1 MRLRARRLA
10 SIALLQAGLI
20 ISSIGFIACG
30 NGDTEKEVPTAA
42 SARSTSDE
50 RSRPI
55 ERAPIEVFSWGG
67 LQNALVSEHERR
79 HPRDQVIHANAQLSD
94 TARKV
99 LRKRLIEGDPPD
111 TFQVNAGI
119 DLMQWVLVNQIDA
132 RESRLLPLD
141 DLPGL
146 GDWTTLWPAP
156 LRAALSHD
164 GHPYAVPANVHRLNA
179 LFYNPRVLREAGAAV
194 PQRIEDL
201 FALGDRLARRGIP
214 LLAVGSKDPWTLS
227 VLIIESLLVAQH
239 GGEFYEDYFGG
250 RLEPDD
256 SRIEQTLTSALRLL
270 EYANADRESLHWE
283 QAAQLVFD
291 GRAAMTVMGDWA
303 RSLFDAPGVE
313 VEPTYRER
321 TFPGTE
327 ALFVFACNAF
337 PLPAGAKN
345 EAGARRL
352 LESVASVEGQAAIGR
367 SRTSIPARLD
377 VDVNPNDSLQVSK
390 QRLWRS
396 GRLVLAQSGLV
407 PPAFSNDLNEA
418 LALMDREHRVSP
430 VLHALRARYLLLGR

>member
-1 MRLRARRLA
+1 MTARWL
-10 SIALLQAGLI
+10 AGLVALQTALGFGCG
-20 ISSIGFIACG
+20 SSDGS
-30 NGDTEKEVPTAA
+30 GDGAA
-42 SARSTSDE
+42 SE
-50 RSRPI
+50 RAASV

-67 LQNALVSEHERR
+67 LQNTLVTEHERR
-79 HPRDQVIHANAQLSD
+79 HPEDRVIHANAQLSD

-99 LRKRLIEGDPPD
+99 LRKRLVEGDPPD
-111 TFQVNAGI
+111 TFQVNAGL
-119 DLMQWVLVNQIDA
+119 DLLQWVLVNQIDA

-146 GDWTTLWPAP
+146 ADWASLWPAP
-156 LRAALSHD
+156 LRAALSYD

-179 LFYNPRVLREAGAAV
+179 VFFNPQVLRQAGVEV
-194 PQRIEDL
+194 PRRLDDL
-201 FALGDRLARRGIP
+201 FVLGDTLAKRGIP

-227 VLIIESLLVAQH
+227 VLIIESLLIAQH
-239 GGEFYEDYFGG
+239 GPEFYESYFGG

-256 SRIEQTLTSALRLL
+256 AHIEQTLTSALRLL
-270 EYANADRESLHWE
+270 EYANPDRDDLHWE
-283 QAAQLVFD
+283 QAAQMVFD

-313 VEPTYRER
+313 VDSRYREL

-352 LESVASVEGQAAIGR
+352 LESIASVEGQAAIGR

-377 VDVNPNDSLQVSK
+377 VDVNPNDGTQTSK

-418 LALMDREHRVSP
+418 LAAMDREHRVSP